1 MPCSAP
7 DAPLAAHP
15 EVAVAPADAAL
26 RERFGL
32 AAAEPVLDLQAARRA
47 GLDLRRL
54 PFADRQFA
62 FVLCRGVLDE
72 LDDPLAVIH
81 ELQRIAR
88 RGQIELRARRAAL
101 LGGCAPAVQWL
112 GEVVADTLVL
122 QRRPFVRHPLGFA
135 ECTAALPGGGGNVG
149 GEEPLQFYWEDECR
163 AELHDDGGYRAWDA
177 EHRALVELDLAEAG
191 LRWQV
196 PALAPHLD
204 AADRALALA
213 PELARGHHVR
223 GQLLCRLDRRS
234 EANAAF
240 QCAHRLEPG
249 EAIHAT
255 AAALPP
261 HRQPHLLPPPPA
273 HPVDLAYWQLLSHDG
288 GLDLPLLLLPPRLR
302 QPRPPADDARVS
314 RFVRRYDTT
323 TDRFVFPLPS
333 TWWSRGHEY
342 AWAQQFAGPDHDV
355 LDAACGIEHPLKFA
369 LAARCRTTAA
379 CDLDPRLLDPDALL
393 GAVAATAGTPA
404 PPADVVALL
413 PRLQRRLASITA
425 LPYADGAFDRVFC
438 ISVLEHLPPADRA
451 QALVEFARV
460 LRADGLLVL
469 TMDHPLVNLDE
480 FFRGAAAAGLR
491 FAGELRRHVP
501 PDALWSVHYGLRCFR
516 ALLQKA

>member
-1 MPCSAP
+1 MPCTEPPAP
-7 DAPLAAHP
+7 SAAHP
-15 EVAVAPADAAL
+15 EVALAPADAAL

-32 AAAEPVLDLQAARRA
+32 AAAEPVLDVQAARRA
-47 GLDLRRL
+47 GLDLQRL
-54 PFADRQFA
+54 PFPDRQFA
-62 FVLCRGVLDE
+62 FVICRGVLDE
-72 LDDPLAVIH
+72 VDDPLAVIR
-81 ELQRIAR
+81 ELQRTAR

-112 GEVVADTLVL
+112 SEVVADTLVL

-135 ECTAALPGGGGNVG
+135 ECTAALPGGDLGAGGAM
-149 GEEPLQFYWEDECR
+149 LQFYWEDECR
-163 AELHDDGGYRAWDA
+163 AELHDDGGYRAGDA
-177 EHRALVELDLAEAG
+177 GHRALAELDLAEAG

-196 PALAPHLD
+196 PELAPHLD
-204 AADRALALA
+204 AADRAIALA
-213 PELARGHHVR
+213 PELARAHHVR
-223 GQLLCRLDRRS
+223 GQLLWRLDRRS

-240 QCAHRLEPG
+240 QRACRLEPG
-249 EAIHAT
+249 DTIHAT

-261 HRQPHLLPPPPA
+261 HRQPHLPPPPPA
-273 HPVDLAYWQLLSHDG
+273 HPIDLAYWQLLSHDG

-302 QPRPPADDARVS
+302 QPRPPCDDARVS

-323 TDRFVFPLPS
+323 TDRFVFALPS

-355 LDAACGIEHPLKFA
+355 LDAACGVEHPLKFA
-369 LAARCRTTAA
+369 LAARCRSTAA

-393 GAVAATAGTPA
+393 AAVAASAGAAA

-413 PRLQRRLASITA
+413 PRLHRRLASITA

-438 ISVLEHLPPADRA
+438 ISVLEHLTAADRA
-451 QALVEFARV
+451 QALLEFARV
-460 LRADGLLVL
+460 LRTDGLLVL
-469 TMDHPLVNLDE
+469 TLDHPLVDLEE
-480 FFRGAAAAGLR
+480 FCRGAAAAGLR

-501 PDALWSVHYGLRCFR
+501 PDALWSERHGLRCFR